1 MYELM
6 IRLYHELD
14 YKKYKIEDLK
24 EMRDILQQF
33 NGETLEVR
41 LKRMGGN
48 NDLGRNQENNK
59 SNHI

>member
-6 IRLYHELD
+6 IRLYNELD